1 MLQDNKK
8 MGMLSMLLLIIYLLL
23 MLLGNM
29 LKMYQ
34 DQEVPLLQQVMQKYK
49 LKNNHKLQQ
58 IIQIMDRTNII
69 NGKIMEMDMLMT
81 KDILILMNIIDLYYS
96 LSFYYIYIG
105 ICI

>member
-1 MLQDNKK
+1 
-8 MGMLSMLLLIIYLLL
+8 MLSMLLLIIYLLL

-34 DQEVPLLQQVMQKYK
+34 GQEVLVQVLQQVTQKYK

-58 IIQIMDRTNII
+58 IIQIMDKTNII

-81 KDILILMNIIDLYYS
+81 KDILILMNIIDLS
-96 LSFYYIYIG
+96 LFFIILLYLYWYLY
-105 ICI
+105 

>member
-1 MLQDNKK
+1 
-8 MGMLSMLLLIIYLLL
+8 MLSMLLLIIYLLL

-34 DQEVPLLQQVMQKYK
+34 GQQVPLLVLAQVIQKYK

-58 IIQIMDRTNII
+58 IIQIMDKTNII

-81 KDILILMNIIDLYYS
+81 KDILILMNIIDLS
-96 LSFYYIYIG
+96 LFFIILLYLYFVNIYDEHI
-105 ICI
+105 I

>member
-1 MLQDNKK
+1 
-8 MGMLSMLLLIIYLLL
+8 MLSMLLLIIYLLL

-34 DQEVPLLQQVMQKYK
+34 GQQVPLLVLAQVIQKYK

-58 IIQIMDRTNII
+58 IIQIMDKTNII

-81 KDILILMNIIDLYYS
+81 KDILILMNIIDLS
-96 LSFYYIYIG
+96 LFFIILLYLYWYLY
-105 ICI
+105 